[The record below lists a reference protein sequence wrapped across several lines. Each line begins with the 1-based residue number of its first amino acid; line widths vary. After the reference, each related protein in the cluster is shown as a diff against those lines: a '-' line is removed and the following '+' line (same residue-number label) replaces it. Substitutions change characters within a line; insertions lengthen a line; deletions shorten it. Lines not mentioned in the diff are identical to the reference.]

1 MNIQEIKKFF
11 ITLNILRLLP
21 AYLFFR
27 FSNRKAIIE
36 KDVAVWREWKNIHFL
51 PFFYLMTFYK
61 EFRNVFYMRIGR
73 KSLAIRWIAPPL
85 SSLYIVGDRIGPG
98 FKIQHGFS
106 TIINAESIGEKCH
119 IYQQV
124 TIGVSHGHRPTIGNN
139 VLVCSGAKVF
149 GGITIG
155 DNVTI
160 GANAVVNKSL
170 PSNCV
175 AVGVP
180 AKIVKRFELK
190 TIR

>member
-1 MNIQEIKKFF
+1 MKKFYV
-11 ITLNILRLLP
+11 ILNILRLSP

-27 FSNRKAIIE
+27 FSKRRAIIE
-36 KDVAVWREWKNIHFL
+36 NDLAVWQEWKNVDFL

-61 EFRNVFYMRIGR
+61 EFRNVFYMRIRR
-73 KSLAIRWIAPPL
+73 KSLLIRWIAPSL
-85 SSLYIVGDRIGPG
+85 NTLYIMGDRIGSG
-98 FKIQHGFS
+98 LKIQHGFA
-106 TIINAESIGEKCH
+106 TIINAESIGEKCY

-124 TIGVSHGHRPTIGNN
+124 TIGVSHGMRPTIGNN
-139 VLVCSGAKVF
+139 VHVCSGAKVF

-180 AKIVKRFELK
+180 AKIVKDLN
-190 TIR
+190 